1 MHDFTIMNSPRRL
14 FFLLALCLGMYLHT
28 SLAFSSNPES
38 ILAGAVTTGLQAD
51 SLFFGDPY
59 VFLDGDTYYAY
70 GTSRSNEGILVYT
83 SKNLKLWQG
92 PAGER
97 DGFALHQEDVYG
109 ESQFWAPEV
118 YLINDT
124 YYMFFSVEKHMAIAT
139 SDNPLGPFTQ
149 EEPTV
154 LADFEA
160 IDHTLFTDEDGSK
173 YIYFAK
179 FENGL
184 EIWGAEM
191 EDDISGIVSETRRK
205 LMRPEQ
211 SWELAEEGWMEV
223 NEGPD
228 VFKHEGLYYM
238 LFSGNA
244 YTSHYYGIGLA
255 YAKHPLGPW
264 TKSEHN
270 PVLQKEH
277 GLVGIGHCML
287 FKDKAGELYMA
298 YHAHYDEDNV
308 HPRRVYI
315 NPVTLKKHEKTD
327 HYTVEVQQ
335 PRIEPMH
342 ILEK

>member
-1 MHDFTIMNSPRRL
+1 MIERKIIINKNRII
-14 FFLLALCLGMYLHT
+14 FFLLALCTGVLLLFGGD
-28 SLAFSSNPES
+28 S
-38 ILAGAVTTGLQAD
+38 AGSRAE

-83 SKNLKLWQG
+83 SKDLKLWKG
-92 PAGER
+92 PAGVR
-97 DGFALHQEDVYG
+97 DGFALHHEDVYG

-118 YLINDT
+118 YLINGT
-124 YYMFFSVEKHMAIAT
+124 YYMFFSVEKHMAIAA

-149 EEPTV
+149 EKPTV

-160 IDHTLFTDEDGSK
+160 IDHTLFIDEDGSK

-179 FENGL
+179 FEDGL

-191 EDDISGIVSETRRK
+191 DDDISSIVLETRRK

-228 VFKHEGLYYM
+228 VFKYEGLYYM
-238 LFSGNA
+238 LFSANA
-244 YTSHYYGIGLA
+244 YTSHYYGLGLA
-255 YAKHPLGPW
+255 YAEHPLGPW
-264 TKSEHN
+264 KKSEHN
-270 PVLQKEH
+270 PILQKKH

-287 FKDKAGELYMA
+287 FKDKAGKLHLA
-298 YHAHYDEDNV
+298 YHAHFDRETV
-308 HPRRVYI
+308 SPRRVYI
-315 NPVTLKKHEKTD
+315 NPVTLKKLKENDRCTI
-327 HYTVEVQQ
+327 EVQR

-342 ILEK
+342 ISGK